1 MYSNADYT
9 IDLPDAPQIRG
20 GARVM
25 DLYLDSLFADFAVRR
40 QIEGSLGD
48 MDAFAERITPVLEHL
63 HHQKAALTE
72 ERGAVETAMRK
83 LIG

>member
-1 MYSNADYT
+1 MQKIVSKLLT
-9 IDLPDAPQIRG
+9 IRRPCGILFI
-20 GARVM
+20 
-25 DLYLDSLFADFAVRR
+25 FADFVVRR

-48 MDAFAERITPVLEHL
+48 MDAFAERISPVLEHL
-63 HHQKAALTE
+63 HHQKAAIAE

>member
-1 MYSNADYT
+1 MNSDADYT
-9 IDLPDAPQIRG
+9 IDLPAAPQIRG

-40 QIEGSLGD
+40 QIKGSLGD
-48 MDAFAERITPVLEHL
+48 IDAFAERISPVLEHL

-72 ERGAVETAMRK
+72 ERGAVETTMRK